1 MKIASVIEMRTMDR
15 EAVEQFGISE
25 QLLMENA
32 GMAACTVIS
41 REFGVRG
48 KRFIIF
54 CGMGNNGGDG
64 FVAARKLH
72 SMGGRVKVFIL
83 GDPKKY
89 SGAAKV
95 NYKMASLLAMEMKSI
110 NSADGLREA
119 IDGCDAI
126 VDAIFG
132 TGLTREIEGYIGRV
146 IDLINSSGKAVFSLD
161 IPSGINGDT
170 GEAMGKAVRADF
182 TVTFGLP
189 KTGNILYPGF
199 ANCGNLSLSHISFPP
214 SLYGNSEL
222 KVEINVPVAIP
233 ERKPDGYKKTFGE
246 VLFIAGAAGYIGA
259 PYFSSYSFLKA
270 GGGYSR
276 LAAPA
281 SVAPLIAAKGS
292 EIVLHPQKETGKGS
306 LAYSNKNELLSL
318 ANRMDLVVIGPG
330 LSLDEEAQR
339 LARELIAEI
348 AVPVLI
354 DGDGIT
360 AVSAKTELLRGRK
373 DRTIITPHMGEMAR
387 LAGLSVAEI
396 GKKQVEVLQCTARQ
410 LNAVIV
416 LKGAHSLI
424 GYPDG
429 SVFMNMSG
437 NAGMAKAGTG
447 DVLNGI
453 IAAMHGLGLPVP
465 EAARMGVFV
474 HGLAGDVAAQETGE
488 DGISA
493 QDLLSSLPEAVT
505 IAREMEYGDFVEA
518 YGIEEI

>member
-32 GMAACTVIS
+32 GLATCNVIS

-48 KRFIIF
+48 KKFIVF

-64 FVAARKLH
+64 FVVARKLH
-72 SMGGRVKVFIL
+72 SMGGMVKVFIL
-83 GDPKKY
+83 GEPKKY
-89 SGAAKV
+89 SGPAKV

-110 NSADGLREA
+110 NSADGIREVIA
-119 IDGCDAI
+119 ESDAI

-132 TGLTREIEGYIGRV
+132 TGLAREIKGYIGWIV
-146 IDLINSSGKAVFSLD
+146 DLINSSGKIVFSID

-170 GEAMGKAVRADF
+170 GDIMGKAVYADY
-182 TVTFGLP
+182 TVTYGLP
-189 KTGNILYPGF
+189 KAGNVLYPGF
-199 ANCGNLSLSHISFPP
+199 AHCGSLSVSHISFPP
-214 SLYGNSEL
+214 SLYGNSALRME
-222 KVEINVPVAIP
+222 VNIPVVIP
-233 ERKPDGYKKTFGE
+233 ARRPDGYKKTFGE

-276 LAAPA
+276 LAAP
-281 SVAPLIAAKGS
+281 SSIAPLIAAKGS
-292 EIVLHPQKETGKGS
+292 EIVLHPQDETAEGS
-306 LAYSNKNELLSL
+306 IAYSNMGGLLDL
-318 ANRMDLVVIGPG
+318 ANRMDMVVIGPG
-330 LSLDEEAQR
+330 LSLDEETQR

-348 AVPVLI
+348 EAPVLI

-360 AVSAKTELLRGRK
+360 AISADKALLRDRK
-373 DRTIITPHMGEMAR
+373 DQTIITPHMGEFSR
-387 LAGLSVAEI
+387 LTGLGIAKI
-396 GKKQVEVLQCTARQ
+396 AKKPLETLQCTARQ
-410 LNAVIV
+410 LNSVIV

-424 GYPDG
+424 GYPDE
-429 SVFMNMSG
+429 SVFVNMSG

-447 DVLNGI
+447 DVLNGV
-453 IAAMHGLGLPVP
+453 IAAMHGLGLDLPD
-465 EAARMGVFV
+465 AARMGVFI
-474 HGLAGDVAAQETGE
+474 HGLAGDIAAQETGE

-493 QDLLSSLPEAVT
+493 QDIMNSLPEAVT
-505 IAREMEYGDFVEA
+505 IAREMEDGDFMDI